1 MDIFKVFSDEQLT
14 ERLFRVAADDFKHQD
29 YKRTLDVAKWCKQVN
44 TGDDQK
50 EILIQ
55 YRVNES
61 DKQKEQR
68 YRVYNSRTPQV
79 CNKVKA
85 LYNEVHRSD
94 DVIDNIKYDGE
105 GDESKAKVETLT
117 EYTDKFD
124 GLKSA
129 RSYLTRRNKYYN
141 FFDPNAWIV
150 VEFEGDGPDRVIY
163 PFEVSSKQAFDFH
176 IERGVLQYLTACI
189 ERTFKDD
196 KNQPVIN
203 KRYTLYAK
211 TINIDLIEVPPNRAK
226 IKDWVDPEGYTI
238 IKQKNSAL
246 VLKEFFFK
254 IYRTE
259 NKYCPAA
266 RFGFMEDVETDCRTC
281 ISPLHL
287 SEKSIQ
293 RLIWRT
299 STLDISHACHGFYK
313 MMMYTERCNHRE
325 IIEGNEYPCDN
336 GYIGANPCRAC
347 KGTGKRMHVSDQ
359 DVVMY
364 LIDQGNNTGQLPPL
378 SNFIHYATIS
388 TDLIQEQKQEV
399 EDAIND
405 SLSTIF
411 NENIFDKSILANTAT
426 GIHYNW
432 RSVNNRLMD
441 YADHDAELYTYIV
454 KTIAMIQSIDEGLEV
469 EYGYSSDFKLE
480 SIQELLTERQTA
492 VTSNTPA
499 EIIKSIDLKV
509 LSKQHR
515 DNPEYVAKFKVKD
528 MFKPLRTK
536 QMEERIMILES
547 LPEYHPMKILNQYHD
562 EIFDTI
568 FAVRPNFAEIP
579 YLKQKQIVEQEVQ
592 RVIEVERSLREA
604 NTLNFNEP
612 AGEPN
617 PDDEPIDDGTEPI
630 QQEA

>member
-1 MDIFKVFSDEQLT
+1 
-14 ERLFRVAADDFKHQD
+14 
-29 YKRTLDVAKWCKQVN
+29 
-44 TGDDQK
+44 
-50 EILIQ
+50 
-55 YRVNES
+55 
-61 DKQKEQR
+61 
-68 YRVYNSRTPQV
+68 
-79 CNKVKA
+79 
-85 LYNEVHRSD
+85 
-94 DVIDNIKYDGE
+94 VIDNIKYDGD
-105 GDESKAKVETLT
+105 GDESKTKVESLETYL
-117 EYTDKFD
+117 DKFD

-150 VEFEGDGPDRVIY
+150 VEFEGDGADRVIY
-163 PFEVSSKQAFDFH
+163 PFEVSSTQAYDFH
-176 IERGVLQYLTACI
+176 VERGVLQYLTGCI
-189 ERTFKDD
+189 ERVYKDD
-196 KNQPVIN
+196 KNNDVVN
-203 KRYTLYAK
+203 RKYTLYAAE
-211 TINIDLIEVPPNRAK
+211 INIDVIEVPPNRTK
-226 IKDWVDPEGYTI
+226 LKNWVEPDGYTI
-238 IKQKNSAL
+238 VTKKNAAQ
-246 VLKEFFFK
+246 VTKEFFFK

-259 NKYCPAA
+259 NKWCPAS
-266 RFGFMEDVETDCRTC
+266 RFGFMEDVETDCRMC

-325 IIEGNEYPCDN
+325 VIEGNQYNCDN
-336 GYIGANPCRAC
+336 GYIGATTCRAC

-364 LIDQGNNTGQLPPL
+364 LIDQGTNTGQLTPL
-378 SNFIHYATIS
+378 SNLIHYATIS
-388 TDLIQEQKQEV
+388 TDLIKEQKQEV
-399 EDAIND
+399 EDAISD

-441 YADHDAELYTYIV
+441 YADHDAELYTFIV
-454 KTIAMIQSIDEGLEV
+454 KTIAMIQNIDDGLEV

-480 SIQELLTERQTA
+480 SIQELLTERNTA
-492 VTSNTPA
+492 VTSNSPA

-515 DNPEYVAKFKVKD
+515 DNPDYVAKFKIKD
-528 MFKPLRTK
+528 QFKPLRTK
-536 QMEERIMILES
+536 KMEERMMILES
-547 LPEYHPMKILNQYHD
+547 LPEFHPMKILNQYHD

-568 FAVRPNFAEIP
+568 FALRPNFVDIP
-579 YLKQKQIVEQEVQ
+579 YLKQKELVEKEVQ
-592 RVIEVERSLREA
+592 RVIEIEKGYREA
-604 NTLNFNEP
+604 NTLNFNIAAEP
-612 AGEPN
+612 EPGEPIE
-617 PDDEPIDDGTEPI
+617 DDAEEPV

>member
-14 ERLFRVAADDFKHQD
+14 ERLFRVAADEIKHQD
-29 YKRTLDVAKWCKQVN
+29 YQRTLDVAKWCKQVN

-50 EILIQ
+50 EILIK

-61 DKQKEQR
+61 EKQKEQR

-94 DVIDNIKYDGE
+94 DVIDNIKYDGD
-105 GDESKAKVETLT
+105 GDESKAKVESLETYC
-117 EYTDKFD
+117 EKFD

-141 FFDPNAWIV
+141 FFDPNAWVV
-150 VEFEGDGPDRVIY
+150 VEFEGDGKDRMIY
-163 PFEVSSKQAFDFH
+163 PFEVSSKQAYDFH
-176 IERGVLQYLTACI
+176 VERGVLQYLTGCI
-189 ERTFKDD
+189 ERVYKDQHNNAVVNR
-196 KNQPVIN
+196 K
-203 KRYTLYAK
+203 YTLYASK
-211 TINIDLIEVPPNRAK
+211 INIDIIEVPENRTK
-226 IKDWVDPEGYTI
+226 LKDWVEPEGYQI
-238 IKQKNSAL
+238 IKRTNTAQ
-246 VLKEFFFK
+246 VVKEFFFK

-259 NKYCPAA
+259 NKYCPAS

-325 IIEGNEYPCDN
+325 VIEGNQYHCDN
-336 GYIGANPCRAC
+336 GYIGSNPCKSC

-364 LIDQGNNTGQLPPL
+364 LIDQSNNTGQLTPL
-378 SNFIHYATIS
+378 SSLIHYATIS
-388 TDLIQEQKQEV
+388 TDLIKEQKQEV
-399 EDAIND
+399 EDAISD

-441 YADHDAELYTYIV
+441 YADHDAELYTFIV
-454 KTIAMIQSIDEGLEV
+454 RTIAMIQNIDQGLEV
-469 EYGYSSDFKLE
+469 EYGYASDFKLE
-480 SIQELLTERQTA
+480 SIQELLTERKTA
-492 VTSNTPA
+492 VDSSTPA
-499 EIIKSIDLKV
+499 EVIKSLDLKI

-515 DNPEYVAKFKVKD
+515 DNPDYVARFKVKD
-528 MFKPLRTK
+528 QFKPLRTK
-536 QMEERIMILES
+536 KMEERIMILES
-547 LPEYHPMKILNQYHD
+547 LPEFHPMKILNQYHD

-568 FAVRPNFAEIP
+568 FALRPNFVEIP
-579 YLKQKQIVEQEVQ
+579 YLKQKQLVEEEVQ
-592 RVIEVERSLREA
+592 KVIEIEKTLREA
-604 NTLNFNEP
+604 NTLNFNVTPEP
-612 AGEPN
+612 DN
-617 PDDEPIDDGTEPI
+617 PDEPIDDDEPEN
-630 QQEA
+630 QAAQ